1 MKRKSIWIITVLS
14 CIILCS
20 AFLYHYYQEQ
30 QKEEERLDWVVACNE
45 HYSMDFF
52 EKLYFISNAD
62 ELKVVHK
69 LITDDNLDGAVAIYL
84 PFAKKNEEIRLSVEG
99 VARFVRESYH
109 LALLAYDHDE
119 SWDYELVSKLFG
131 VKVTQHCWSMGSA
144 HFLKLGP
151 RDRDDIRGCTSGG
164 KNLTETELRK
174 FARMSLRGLK
184 NFVCREDKEKG

>member
-1 MKRKSIWIITVLS
+1 VFVVTIFV
-14 CIILCS
+14 
-20 AFLYHYYQEQ
+20 APFVYQHYRSQ

-45 HYSMDFF
+45 HHSRDFF
-52 EKLYFISNAD
+52 EKLYFISNTN
-62 ELKVVHK
+62 ELEVVRK

-84 PFAKKNEEIRLSVEG
+84 PFAKKNKEVCLSVEG

-119 SWDYELVSKLFG
+119 SWDYELASKLFG
-131 VKVTQHCWSMGSA
+131 IEVTQHCWPMGSA
-144 HFLKLGP
+144 HFLKLGS

-174 FARMSLRGLK
+174 FAGTSFRGLK
-184 NFVCREDKEKG
+184 NKEQSCVIALFLYTPVPSGI